1 MMNQEARNITK
12 HMHNE
17 DEIYLTYG
25 VVWMQSHPTL
35 SLEDRTTL
43 CRCLNYE
50 KLTLEACKDLAKN
63 RRIPPGVA
71 VQALA
76 SQQSK
81 LQISKPGNKEGRPD
95 PSQTPRRVV
104 RSSARTRSVDLDGG
118 SDEKELLRLNLLKM
132 QSRVVE
138 LERACKEMKG
148 QMSKMAR
155 GKSFGAAASCHQ
167 TGGRGLPRLC

>member
-1 MMNQEARNITK
+1 
-12 HMHNE
+12 
-17 DEIYLTYG
+17 
-25 VVWMQSHPTL
+25 MQSHPTL

-81 LQISKPGNKEGRPD
+81 LQISSKPD
-95 PSQTPRRVV
+95 PSQQTQRRRAAV
-104 RSSARTRSVDLDGG
+104 RTRRGG
-118 SDEKELLRLNLLKM
+118 DEKELLQLNLQKM

-138 LERACKEMKG
+138 LERECKEMKG
-148 QMSKMAR
+148 QMSKMAK
-155 GKSFGAAASCHQ
+155 GKTSFSAAAASCHQ
-167 TGGRGLPRLC
+167 TGGRAGLPRLC

>member
-1 MMNQEARNITK
+1 
-12 HMHNE
+12 
-17 DEIYLTYG
+17 
-25 VVWMQSHPTL
+25 MQSHPTL
-35 SLEDRTTL
+35 SLEERTVL

-50 KLTLEACKDLAKN
+50 KLTLEACKELAKN

-76 SQQSK
+76 SQQCK
-81 LQISKPGNKEGRPD
+81 LQISKPAATAKDGRAN
-95 PSQTPRRVV
+95 PSSRTPRR
-104 RSSARTRSVDLDGG
+104 ARTRSASVDLDGG
-118 SDEKELLRLNLLKM
+118 SDEKELLRLNLQRM

-148 QMSKMAR
+148 QMSKMAK
-155 GKSFGAAASCHQ
+155 GKSSLGAASCHQ

>member
-1 MMNQEARNITK
+1 MNERT
-12 HMHNE
+12 
-17 DEIYLTYG
+17 
-25 VVWMQSHPTL
+25 QSHPAL
-35 SLEDRTTL
+35 SLEERTTL

-76 SQQSK
+76 SQQCK
-81 LQISKPGNKEGRPD
+81 LHISEPGPGGSATAAAGKERRPD
-95 PSQTPRRVV
+95 PSSCSQSQTPRRRV
-104 RSSARTRSVDLDGG
+104 ARRATRSVDLGRRSGG
-118 SDEKELLRLNLLKM
+118 DDDEKELLRLNLQRM

-148 QMSKMAR
+148 QMSRMAK
-155 GKSFGAAASCHQ
+155 GKSLSLSFGSGAASCHQ
-167 TGGRGLPRLC
+167 TGGKGLQQLLP

>member
-1 MMNQEARNITK
+1 
-12 HMHNE
+12 MH
-17 DEIYLTYG
+17 ILC
-25 VVWMQSHPTL
+25 MQSHAGLTI
-35 SLEDRTTL
+35 EERTTL

-63 RRIPPGVA
+63 RRIPPGIA

-81 LQISKPGNKEGRPD
+81 LQIKPNAAAKGGRPD

-104 RSSARTRSVDLDGG
+104 SGSARARSVDLDAM
-118 SDEKELLRLNLLKM
+118 DEKELLKLNLQKM
-132 QSRVVE
+132 QTRVVE
-138 LERACKEMKG
+138 LERVCKEMRG
-148 QMSKMAR
+148 QMSKMAKS
-155 GKSFGAAASCHQ
+155 KSFGTTSCLQ

>member
-1 MMNQEARNITK
+1 
-12 HMHNE
+12 
-17 DEIYLTYG
+17 
-25 VVWMQSHPTL
+25 MQSHPVL
-35 SLEDRTTL
+35 SLEERTTL

-76 SQQSK
+76 SQQCK
-81 LQISKPGNKEGRPD
+81 LHISD
-95 PSQTPRRVV
+95 PSTCSQSQTPRRRV
-104 RSSARTRSVDLDGG
+104 ARRATHSVDLGG
-118 SDEKELLRLNLLKM
+118 GDDDEKELLRLNLQRM

-148 QMSKMAR
+148 QMSRMAK
-155 GKSFGAAASCHQ
+155 GKSFSFGAGAASCHQ

>member
-1 MMNQEARNITK
+1 
-12 HMHNE
+12 
-17 DEIYLTYG
+17 
-25 VVWMQSHPTL
+25 MQSHPAL
-35 SLEDRTTL
+35 SLEERTTL

-76 SQQSK
+76 LQQCKLHISEPGPGAAAPATKERRPNPSACSQ
-81 LQISKPGNKEGRPD
+81 
-95 PSQTPRRVV
+95 SQTPRRRV
-104 RSSARTRSVDLDGG
+104 ARRATRSVDLGG
-118 SDEKELLRLNLLKM
+118 CRGGGGDDDEKELLRLNLQRM

-148 QMSKMAR
+148 QMSKMAK
-155 GKSFGAAASCHQ
+155 GKSFSFGAGAASCHQ

>member
-1 MMNQEARNITK
+1 
-12 HMHNE
+12 
-17 DEIYLTYG
+17 
-25 VVWMQSHPTL
+25 MQSHPAL
-35 SLEDRTTL
+35 SLEERTTL

-71 VQALA
+71 VQALS
-76 SQQSK
+76 SQQCK
-81 LQISKPGNKEGRPD
+81 LHISEPGPGAAAAKERRPD
-95 PSQTPRRVV
+95 PSTCSQSQTPRRRVT
-104 RSSARTRSVDLDGG
+104 RRATRSVDLGG
-118 SDEKELLRLNLLKM
+118 GRGGGEDDEKELLRLNLQRM

-148 QMSKMAR
+148 QMSKMAK
-155 GKSFGAAASCHQ
+155 GKSFSFGAGAASCHQ

>member
-1 MMNQEARNITK
+1 
-12 HMHNE
+12 
-17 DEIYLTYG
+17 
-25 VVWMQSHPTL
+25 MQSHPTL

-50 KLTLEACKDLAKN
+50 RLTLEACKDLAKN
-63 RRIPPGVA
+63 RRIPPSVA

-81 LQISKPGNKEGRPD
+81 LQISSKSD
-95 PSQTPRRVV
+95 PSQTPRRRAV
-104 RSSARTRSVDLDGG
+104 RTRSVDLGAG
-118 SDEKELLRLNLLKM
+118 NDEKELMRLNLQKM

-148 QMSKMAR
+148 QMSKM
-155 GKSFGAAASCHQ
+155 GKGKTSFSAAASCHQ
-167 TGGRGLPRLC
+167 AGGRGLPRLC

>member
-1 MMNQEARNITK
+1 
-12 HMHNE
+12 
-17 DEIYLTYG
+17 
-25 VVWMQSHPTL
+25 MQSHPVL
-35 SLEDRTTL
+35 SLEERTTL

-76 SQQSK
+76 LQQCKLHISEPGPGAAAPATKERRPNPSACSQ
-81 LQISKPGNKEGRPD
+81 
-95 PSQTPRRVV
+95 SQTPRRRV
-104 RSSARTRSVDLDGG
+104 ARRATHSVDLGG
-118 SDEKELLRLNLLKM
+118 GDDDEKELLWLNLQRM

-148 QMSKMAR
+148 QMSRMAK
-155 GKSFGAAASCHQ
+155 GKSFSFGAGAASCHQ

>member
-1 MMNQEARNITK
+1 
-12 HMHNE
+12 
-17 DEIYLTYG
+17 
-25 VVWMQSHPTL
+25 MQSHPAL
-35 SLEDRTTL
+35 SLEERTAL

-76 SQQSK
+76 SQQCK
-81 LQISKPGNKEGRPD
+81 LQISKPAAPAKDGRAD
-95 PSQTPRRVV
+95 PSRTPRRIV
-104 RSSARTRSVDLDGG
+104 RAGTRARSASVDLDGG
-118 SDEKELLRLNLLKM
+118 SDEKELLRLNLQRM

-148 QMSKMAR
+148 QMSKMAK
-155 GKSFGAAASCHQ
+155 GKSSFGAASCHQ